1 MTVKFLSGCFSF
13 CTRKLAI
20 TGLFRGRDKRILK
33 LYAVCERQ
41 TFAKQGGRSSP
52 RQRTRILL
60 CKTRRQILSSPE
72 GSDFA
77 SQNKED
83 IMNVLVINCGSSSL
97 KYQLIDS
104 ESEAVMA
111 KGLCERIGIEDWY
124 TRRPDWTKRLQKLQ
138 CRHTSRQSR
147 WFLMH
152 W

>member
-1 MTVKFLSGCFSF
+1 MVHAVRVDEHESGGVTVKFLSGCFSF
-13 CTRKLAI
+13 CTKKLAI
-20 TGLFRGRDKRILK
+20 TGLFRGRDKRILN
-33 LYAVCERQ
+33 YM
-41 TFAKQGGRSSP
+41 RSVRDRPS
-52 RQRTRILL
+52 QN
-60 CKTRRQILSSPE
+60 RRQILSSPE

-104 ESEAVMA
+104 EAKRYWQKVSARESEST
-111 KGLCERIGIEDWY
+111 EDWY

-138 CRHTSRQSR
+138 CRRTSRQSR